1 MNQRQE
7 STIRMIPIDRIV
19 VLNPRQRGKKKFK
32 QIVANIGQVG
42 LKKPITVAVSQNG
55 DKQPKY
61 LLACGQGRL
70 EAYQSLGQTEI
81 PAIIIDAPK
90 EDLLLMSLVENLAR
104 RQRTTVELAKEIAA
118 LKDRGYSF
126 SDIARKTGLDV
137 SYVNGIVKLLN
148 KGEERLVQAVEK
160 HQIPL
165 SVAITIASSNDKT
178 VQRAMTEAY
187 QKKELRGKALLKAR
201 RLIEERRSRG
211 KALRRGIRSQAT
223 GEVSSTKLLKAY
235 QQETFRQK
243 AVVQKA
249 KICETRLLF
258 TVSALKQLFQDDN
271 FVTLLRA
278 ESLDTLPHYLAA
290 QIHGENY

>member
-1 MNQRQE
+1 MNRRQVQ
-7 STIRMIPIDRIV
+7 MIPVDRIT

-42 LKKPITVAVSQNG
+42 LKKPITVALSRNG
-55 DKQPKY
+55 DGQPKY

-70 EAYQSLGQTEI
+70 EAYQALGQTEI
-81 PAIIIDAPK
+81 PAIVIDAPK
-90 EDLLLMSLVENLAR
+90 DDLLLMGLVENLAR
-104 RQRTTVELAKEIAA
+104 RQHTTVESAKEIGA
-118 LKDRGYSF
+118 LKNRGYSF
-126 SDIARKTGLDV
+126 NDIAQKTGLDV

-148 KGEERLVQAVEK
+148 KGEERLLQAVEK

-165 SVAITIASSNDKT
+165 SVAITIASSNDKA

-187 QKKELRGKALLKAR
+187 EKKELRGRALLKAR

-211 KALRRGIRSQAT
+211 KAIRRGVRNRAT
-223 GEVSSTKLLKAY
+223 EEVSSDKLLKAY
-235 QQETFRQK
+235 QQETTRQK

-278 ESLDTLPHYLAA
+278 ESLDTLPHYLAT
-290 QIHGENY
+290 QIHGEGY